1 MSLLDVQA
9 DNVISR
15 NRGDDAIYE
24 MDVYVRDTNHVNR
37 LILDLEKL
45 PYILKGRK
53 DYQIMRVLVQK
64 CRNASVSV
72 SGKIVG
78 RCDFGLM
85 LLVGFTE
92 GDDSSNISYLVN
104 KVLKLRIFEDENGV
118 MNRSVM
124 DVDGSIFIGFS
135 IYFIRRYEQRKSTEL
150 HQSIEWRTGKRIVWF
165 LQPRTIEIYFRSD
178 REFGA
183 DMEVSF
189 TNLGPTTILLER
201 WYRVKG
207 SIEL

>member
-1 MSLLDVQA
+1 
-9 DNVISR
+9 
-15 NRGDDAIYE
+15 
-24 MDVYVRDTNHVNR
+24 
-37 LILDLEKL
+37 
-45 PYILKGRK
+45 
-53 DYQIMRVLVQK
+53 MRVLVQK

-72 SGKIVG
+72 SSKTVG

-92 GDDSSNISYLVN
+92 GDDVSNISYLVN

-124 DVDGSIFIGFS
+124 DVDGSILSVSQFTLYGDTSKGNRPSYIKALNGERAKELYDSFNQELSKS
-135 IYFIRRYEQRKSTEL
+135 ISVQ
-150 HQSIEWRTGKRIVWF
+150 TG
-165 LQPRTIEIYFRSD
+165 
-178 REFGA
+178 EFGA

-201 WYRVKG
+201 
-207 SIEL
+207 